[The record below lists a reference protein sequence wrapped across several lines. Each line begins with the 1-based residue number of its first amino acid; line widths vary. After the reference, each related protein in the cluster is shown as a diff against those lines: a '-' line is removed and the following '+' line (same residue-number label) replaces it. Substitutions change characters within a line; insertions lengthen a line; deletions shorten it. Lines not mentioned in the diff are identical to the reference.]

1 MFLSL
6 GRESNDIF
14 LDKHRF
20 HTFFQGGMT
29 HVIMQMVRAIEST
42 IKKIF
47 ALHYSVI
54 GSKTSAGKAS
64 NKYQGEQVNWNLNMY
79 FIAQNDQ
86 INKLLHQNGLRGGDQ
101 QCSVKY
107 QRIACSF
114 SISNQ
119 ERWPHT
125 NMHTDLM
132 NQLIQVRDQR
142 WGAYPSC
149 HGTRGQINPGH
160 VATQSG
166 LARRDRQAFTLMFTP
181 TASFHPSIFL
191 SNSGSQGGWSL
202 SQLSLGNK
210 AGYTVDMSPVHHRA
224 KIDRQTTTP
233 IATLK
238 PPVTLLCSLWTSGN
252 QCKLHTK
259 RFPVNSN
266 F

>member
-1 MFLSL
+1 
-6 GRESNDIF
+6 
-14 LDKHRF
+14 
-20 HTFFQGGMT
+20 
-29 HVIMQMVRAIEST
+29 
-42 IKKIF
+42 
-47 ALHYSVI
+47 
-54 GSKTSAGKAS
+54 
-64 NKYQGEQVNWNLNMY
+64 
-79 FIAQNDQ
+79 
-86 INKLLHQNGLRGGDQ
+86 
-101 QCSVKY
+101 
-107 QRIACSF
+107 
-114 SISNQ
+114 
-119 ERWPHT
+119 
-125 NMHTDLM
+125 MHTDLM

-149 HGTRGQINPGH
+149 HGTRGWINPGH

-210 AGYTVDMSPVHHRA
+210 AGYTVDMLPVHHRA

-266 F
+266 FWPSYCAKPFTTVLPASLMCKIMKTILNDGKLKIHALSNNIGALNKSLRREEK

>member
-1 MFLSL
+1 
-6 GRESNDIF
+6 
-14 LDKHRF
+14 
-20 HTFFQGGMT
+20 
-29 HVIMQMVRAIEST
+29 
-42 IKKIF
+42 
-47 ALHYSVI
+47 
-54 GSKTSAGKAS
+54 
-64 NKYQGEQVNWNLNMY
+64 MY

-149 HGTRGQINPGH
+149 HGTRGWINPGH

-202 SQLSLGNK
+202 SQLSLGRVHRGHV
-210 AGYTVDMSPVHHRA
+210 ASPSQRKHRQA
-224 KIDRQTTTP
+224 DNHTYCHFKTTSYPIVQSLDFREPVQTPHKKVSSQFKRLTF
-233 IATLK
+233 
-238 PPVTLLCSLWTSGN
+238 LLC
-252 QCKLHTK
+252 KALHHCAASI
-259 RFPVNSN
+259 SN
-266 F
+266 V

>member
-1 MFLSL
+1 
-6 GRESNDIF
+6 
-14 LDKHRF
+14 
-20 HTFFQGGMT
+20 
-29 HVIMQMVRAIEST
+29 MQMVRAIEST
-42 IKKIF
+42 IKKFF

-149 HGTRGQINPGH
+149 HGTRDKPWTRRHSVRSSKERQTSIHTHVHTYSQFPSIYFLIKFRVARRLEPIPAVTWEQGRVHRGH
-160 VATQSG
+160 VASPSQ
-166 LARRDRQAFTLMFTP
+166 RKNRQADNHTYCHFKTTSYPIVQSLDFREPVQTP
-181 TASFHPSIFL
+181 HKKVS
-191 SNSGSQGGWSL
+191 SQFKL
-202 SQLSLGNK
+202 L
-210 AGYTVDMSPVHHRA
+210 TF
-224 KIDRQTTTP
+224 
-233 IATLK
+233 
-238 PPVTLLCSLWTSGN
+238 LLC
-252 QCKLHTK
+252 KALHHCAASI
-259 RFPVNSN
+259 SN
-266 F
+266 V